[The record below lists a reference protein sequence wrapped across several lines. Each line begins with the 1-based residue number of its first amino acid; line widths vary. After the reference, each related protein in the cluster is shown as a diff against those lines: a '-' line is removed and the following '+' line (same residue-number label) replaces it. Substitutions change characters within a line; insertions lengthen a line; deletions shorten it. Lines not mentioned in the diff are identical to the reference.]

1 MDELPGLARPQFLD
15 LVFQHQFSA
24 LQFSELEIVC
34 GGMKLFRRDLF
45 FECTVTPLEFREM
58 VLHRHRANPF
68 EIADVDRSLA
78 RNKRLAR
85 PKIGKAR

>member
-1 MDELPGLARPQFLD
+1 MTCPQFLD
-15 LVFQHQFSA
+15 LVFQRQFPA
-24 LQFSELEIVC
+24 LQFNEPKIVC
-34 GGMKLFRRDLF
+34 RRMKLFRLDLF
-45 FECTVTPLEFREM
+45 FEHTVTPLEFREM